1 MFNLR
6 SLGAVPD
13 TLWEAHTK
21 VIGLISNV
29 TEAKQPTSH

>member
-1 MFNLR
+1 MLEVR

-13 TLWEAHTK
+13 ISWEAHTK
-21 VIGLISNV
+21 VGLISNV